1 MLILAANTL
10 AYPSSQTLDEAW
22 ALNRTLQF
30 KEAEKRLRDYKP
42 KSGEETWRSA
52 FARAVTL
59 LSVQPRT
66 SGNIEKAYSLLEPIV
81 TSAAGDDLKAWTLYY
96 RGRID
101 QLHRTEPNMAQ
112 ALRFYRDLIE
122 LYPEHLASQLAF
134 TKMTIIRLYADP
146 KNRPS
151 TETLLSLEK
160 EAGFLQSAFARN
172 QFHTV
177 MAAGYLFF
185 ELGREQA
192 LEHLL
197 AARALGSFEI
207 IDLGNDFLQIAN
219 IAYELG
225 KRDLALSS
233 YRRFLQM
240 RPESSFS
247 FMIRERI
254 EELKDWSDG
263 AVEDW
268 NGGVTESN
276 RNGGKME

>member
-1 MLILAANTL
+1 MLSANSLT
-10 AYPSSQTLDEAW
+10 YSSSQTVEEAW

-42 KSGEETWRSA
+42 KAGEERWRSA

-59 LSVQPRT
+59 LSVQPRK
-66 SGNIEKAYSLLEPIV
+66 SRNIEKAYSLLEPIV
-81 TSAAGDDLKAWTLYY
+81 ASAAGNDLKAWALYY

-101 QLHRTEPNMAQ
+101 QLHRTKPDTAQ
-112 ALRFYRDLIE
+112 ALRLYRDLIE
-122 LYPEHLASQLAF
+122 LYPEHIAAQLAF
-134 TKMTIIRLYADP
+134 IKVTIIRLYADP
-146 KNRPS
+146 KNRPA
-151 TETLLSLEK
+151 TETLMSLEK

-185 ELGREQA
+185 ELSREQA

-207 IDLGNDFLQIAN
+207 IDLGNDYLQIAN

-225 KRDLALSS
+225 KRDLALRS
-233 YRRFLQM
+233 YRRFLEM
-240 RPESSFS
+240 RPQSSSS

-254 EELKDWSDG
+254 EEL
-263 AVEDW
+263 EDW
-268 NGGVTESN
+268 NDVP
-276 RNGGKME
+276 R